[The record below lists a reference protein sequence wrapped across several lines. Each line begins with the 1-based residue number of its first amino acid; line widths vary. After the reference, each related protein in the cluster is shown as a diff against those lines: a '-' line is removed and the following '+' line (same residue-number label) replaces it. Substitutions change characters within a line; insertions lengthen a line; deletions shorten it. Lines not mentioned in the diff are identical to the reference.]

1 MMQLLAQSEI
11 KKEKLIERTKAN
23 MTTYVRQSE
32 DKHNLSSRNANKKNY
47 LFSKEEHN
55 NNAVD
60 IKCQS
65 KAAIIFVR

>member
-1 MMQLLAQSEI
+1 MMQLLGQSEI

-32 DKHNLSSRNANKKNY
+32 DKHNLSSRNANT
-47 LFSKEEHN
+47 FFPKEEHN

-60 IKCQS
+60 T
-65 KAAIIFVR
+65 KAVIIFVR